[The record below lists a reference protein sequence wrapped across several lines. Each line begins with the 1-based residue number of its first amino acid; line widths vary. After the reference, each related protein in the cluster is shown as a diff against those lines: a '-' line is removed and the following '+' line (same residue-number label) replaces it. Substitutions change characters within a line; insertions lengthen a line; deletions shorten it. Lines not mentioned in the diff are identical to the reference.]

1 MYFRM
6 LEDPAQAAVTYLLAD
21 LERGEAVLIDPR
33 PADLPLLRAMLAEQH
48 LAAVAVL
55 RTHAHAGMPP
65 TEACANALGCA
76 AVAPADGEV
85 LPFGDQHLRA
95 LATPG
100 HTDRC
105 SSFAWRDRIFC
116 GDLLSVRE
124 CPDQPRPQCPQALWD
139 SAQRL
144 FRWPAETLL
153 FPAHAPQGR
162 SVSTVAEQRRTHP
175 WLATPS
181 RDECLRRIAADT
193 AHTPLSDPPR
203 LEVPA

>member
-6 LEDPAQAAVTYLLAD
+6 LEDPARAAVTYLLAD

-33 PADLPLLRAMLAEQH
+33 PGDLPLLRAMLAEQH

-55 RTHAHAGMPP
+55 RTHAHAAMPP
-65 TEACANALGCA
+65 AEDRARALGCA
-76 AVAPADGEV
+76 AAAPGDGA
-85 LPFGDQHLRA
+85 LLSFGDQLLRV

-100 HTDRC
+100 HTAGC
-105 SSFAWRDRIFC
+105 TSYAWRDRIFC

-124 CPDQPRPQCPQALWD
+124 CPDLPRPQCPQALWD

-153 FPAHAPQGR
+153 FPAHAPRGR
-162 SVSTVAEQRRTHP
+162 GVSTVAEQRRSHP

-193 AHTPLSDPPR
+193 ACPATPAPTCQ
-203 LEVPA
+203 EVPA